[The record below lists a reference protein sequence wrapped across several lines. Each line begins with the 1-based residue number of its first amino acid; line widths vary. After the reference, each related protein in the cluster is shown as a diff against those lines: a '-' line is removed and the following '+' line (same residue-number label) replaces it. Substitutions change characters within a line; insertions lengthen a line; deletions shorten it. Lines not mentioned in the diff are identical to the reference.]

1 MASTAQFPDE
11 QSDDGNFERQEDAF
25 RDWVKAAASAKYPAA
40 ANRYHLYVCYA
51 CPWAHRIIIARR
63 LKGLTDT
70 IGMTAVDPWRDD
82 QGWAFR
88 EGDGFS
94 KDPVN
99 GFAYLSEAYLAS
111 DSDYRGRHTV
121 PVLWDKQS
129 KRIVTNSDDDL
140 LRILNAEFNAF
151 AKNSAL
157 DLYPEAHREEIDQV
171 NELVYEKVNNGVYRA
186 GFATTQ
192 SAYEEAFAPL
202 FTTLDAL
209 DGRLSHQ
216 RYLVGDTLTEADIR
230 LFVTLIRFDA
240 VYFGHFKCNQQRIAD
255 YAHLSGYVR
264 DIYQTPG
271 VAETVRIDHIKR
283 HYYATHTDINPTA
296 IVPVGPK
303 LDFISPHLR
312 ERLAR

>member
-11 QSDDGNFERQEDAF
+11 QSDDGNFDRQEDAF
-25 RDWVKAAASAKYPAA
+25 REWVKADASAKYPAESG
-40 ANRYHLYVCYA
+40 RYHLYVCYA
-51 CPWAHRIIIARR
+51 CPWAHRIILARQ
-63 LKGLTDT
+63 LKGLGDA
-70 IGMTAVDPWRDD
+70 IGLTAVDPWRDD
-82 QGWAFR
+82 KGWAFR
-88 EGDGFS
+88 DGDGFS
-94 KDPVN
+94 KDPIN
-99 GFAYLSEAYLAS
+99 GFEYLSEAYHAS
-111 DSDYRGRHTV
+111 DSDYRGRYTV

-151 AKNSAL
+151 AARPEL
-157 DLYPEAHREEIDQV
+157 DLYPEPHREEIDRV

-240 VYFGHFKCNQQRIAD
+240 VYFGHFKCNQQRIVD
-255 YAHLSGYVR
+255 YAHLSGYLR

-296 IVPVGPK
+296 IVPVGPT
-303 LDFISPHLR
+303 LDFTRPHHR
-312 ERLAR
+312 EKLGR